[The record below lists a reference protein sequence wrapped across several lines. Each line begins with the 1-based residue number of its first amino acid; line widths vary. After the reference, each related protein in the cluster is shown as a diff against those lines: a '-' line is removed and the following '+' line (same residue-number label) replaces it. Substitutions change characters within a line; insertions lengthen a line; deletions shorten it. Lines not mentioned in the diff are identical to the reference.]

1 MERRRA
7 SKSMSKRCGHL
18 TGSDVI
24 AMPVTVETQPGV
36 IVHECERLGA
46 KKHLLHI
53 RQQSRRMDANMTVAA
68 GSVTFERNNSSLHLC
83 LGVALAVHKQCTK
96 PLPCAIII
104 HLYSPNNMS
113 PQHSSVQHSFDFKN
127 HD

>member
-1 MERRRA
+1 
-7 SKSMSKRCGHL
+7 MSKRCGHL

-53 RQQSRRMDANMTVAA
+53 RQQSRRMDADRNMTVAA
-68 GSVTFERNNSSLHLC
+68 GSVTFERNNKVSI
-83 LGVALAVHKQCTK
+83 AVSIHKQCTK
-96 PLPCAIII
+96 PLLWAIIS
-104 HLYSPNNMS
+104 HLYLPNNMS
-113 PQHSSVQHSFDFKN
+113 PQHSSVQHSFDLKN